1 MTRSERRLLGART
14 KIKLQ
19 VRINQINAARKEKL
33 PDRRVF
39 AGMIKK
45 ISATDRLDVLS
56 SDDESA
62 KRKK

>member
-1 MTRSERRLLGART
+1 MLGART